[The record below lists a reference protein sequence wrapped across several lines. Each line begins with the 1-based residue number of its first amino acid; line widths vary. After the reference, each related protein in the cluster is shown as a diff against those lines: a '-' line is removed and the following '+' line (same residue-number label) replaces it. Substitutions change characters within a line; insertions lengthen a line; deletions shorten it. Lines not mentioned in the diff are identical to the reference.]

1 MPKGTKFE
9 VGKKYR
15 CTTGIEVECVYAFES
30 ERYYCMFGKITKALP
45 HSGYGVREGDYQ
57 RFSGEAWSEIIPPPP
72 PCIRYW
78 GVRHSPKGYVTDTS
92 MGLGSLEKY
101 FDHVF
106 KIEYYLDDN
115 LPTVTRIK

>member
-1 MPKGTKFE
+1 MSRGTKFE

-15 CTTGIEVECVYAFES
+15 CTNGIEVECGYVFEYNS
-30 ERYYCMFGKITKALP
+30 YYCMFGKITKGKMGTY
-45 HSGYGVREGDYQ
+45 GYREGDYN
-57 RFSGEAWSEIIPPPP
+57 RFFGESWSEIVPPPP

-92 MGLGSLEKY
+92 MGLGSLEKH
-101 FDHVF
+101 FDDVF
-106 KIEYYLDDN
+106 KIEYNPSDD